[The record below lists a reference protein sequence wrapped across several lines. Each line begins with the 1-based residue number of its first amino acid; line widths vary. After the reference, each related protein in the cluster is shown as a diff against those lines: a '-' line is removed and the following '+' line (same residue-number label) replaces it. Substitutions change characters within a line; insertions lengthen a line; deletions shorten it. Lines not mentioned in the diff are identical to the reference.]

1 MPQTTRQTRSEHSFE
16 ASLRPA
22 RNPPSWALLL
32 LLPLACNGAVSGE
45 APGFGGTG
53 PGGGGPATPGNPGTP
68 GSGVTPGGPGSPGNP
83 GSPGVMPGGVPG
95 GPGDPLSPPPTA
107 APPTTGAVA
116 ACQTEELPG
125 PRRLRLLTRAEY
137 ASTAADLLFI
147 PKPSVD
153 NLPVESI
160 VDGFDNNAGAA
171 VVTNRHLD
179 EFLST
184 SERLAVQALA
194 TNKVRLAPCAPAAGC
209 DRTFIQNFGQ
219 RAFRRPLTPEE
230 VARYLQLFAPSTT
243 GGSFDKGMELVIR
256 AMLSSP
262 YMLYRFEMGERASD
276 GTFKLTPYEV
286 ATALSFFLW
295 GTTPD
300 DQLLEAAR
308 SGALGRPDG
317 FEAAARRLIDDRRS
331 RPGMV
336 AFFRQ
341 WLGTDGFLFTN
352 KDAAVYPTF
361 DDTVRKAMVEEQDAF
376 VSHVLFESTGK
387 LDELYNADYTFA
399 SQPLARFYGLTG
411 GGALATRIPGRTTPQ
426 AGPRGGLLLLG
437 SVLGMH
443 AHSNESSPVRRGV
456 FVRNRL
462 LCQTLPSPPENLN
475 IQPPGLDPRL
485 TTRVRFARHSSEDIC
500 KACHKFIDPVGFGFE
515 RYDGVAAF
523 RTTEAGES
531 IDESGEVVGLESLEA
546 DTTTPF
552 SGPAELAR
560 LLAGS
565 PNAQACF
572 ARQMFR
578 YARGGEDGGRDACA
592 IRRLQT
598 LFVESGF
605 DIKQLLLEVVRQ
617 KSFLTRK

>member
-1 MPQTTRQTRSEHSFE
+1 MTQRIRLGTWARDLKAAPDRR
-16 ASLRPA
+16 LRA
-22 RNPPSWALLL
+22 VGWALSCGLS
-32 LLPLACNGAVSGE
+32 LACSGAIGTDSGGV
-45 APGFGGTG
+45 PGASG
-53 PGGGGPATPGNPGTP
+53 PGAGVAPP
-68 GSGVTPGGPGSPGNP
+68 GSPSSPGPGSSPPGPGSPGAPAP
-83 GSPGVMPGGVPG
+83 GMPGGVPG
-95 GPGDPLSPPPTA
+95 GPGAPVSPPPA
-107 APPTTGAVA
+107 VAPPTTGAVA
-116 ACQTEELPG
+116 ACQTEEAPG
-125 PRRLRLLTRAEY
+125 PRRLRLLTRSEY

-184 SERLAVQALA
+184 GERLAVQAMGVSKA
-194 TNKVRLAPCAPAAGC
+194 RLAPCAPAAGC
-209 DRTFIQNFGQ
+209 DRTFIQSFGQ
-219 RAFRRPLTPEE
+219 RAFRRPLAPEE
-230 VARYLQLFAPSTT
+230 VTRYLALFAPALT

-262 YMLYRFEMGERASD
+262 YLLYRSEMGERAPD

-331 RPGMV
+331 RPGV
-336 AFFRQ
+336 VSFFRQ

-376 VSHVLFESTGK
+376 VSHVVFEGTGK
-387 LDELYNADYTFA
+387 LPELYDADYTFA
-399 SQPLARFYGLTG
+399 SQPLARFYGLAG
-411 GGALATRIPGRTTPQ
+411 GGPAATRLPGRATPQ
-426 AGPRGGLLLLG
+426 VGLRGGLLLLG

-456 FVRNRL
+456 FVRARL
-462 LCQTLPSPPENLN
+462 ICQTLPAPPENLN

-485 TTRVRFARHSSEDIC
+485 TTRVRFARHSTDDLC
-500 KACHKFIDPVGFGFE
+500 KTCHKFIDPVGFGFE
-515 RYDGVAAF
+515 RYDGVGAY
-523 RTTEAGES
+523 RIQEAGAP
-531 IDESGEVVGLESLEA
+531 IDDSGEVVGLEDLGA
-546 DTTTPF
+546 DTAAAF
-552 SGPAELAR
+552 AGPAELAR
-560 LLAGS
+560 LLAAS

-578 YARGGEDGGRDACA
+578 YARGGEDGGRDSCA

-605 DIKQLLLEVVRQ
+605 DIKRLLLEVVRQ
-617 KSFLTRK
+617 KSFLARS